1 MSNYSDNLR
10 DQSKEMREYV
20 KTMLDRLTA
29 RPSFL
34 QEQLTQLSLVEGVPE
49 QVKQSLQS
57 LADEFGSD
65 AKLYVDLTT
74 AIAGGVTA
82 NVYDALADQAEYLS
96 AKGSLKSTNGK
107 LQGIRNFNEKL
118 RILAANGD
126 WEGYDAHVKNYVKG
140 REETESIP
148 ETV

>member
-10 DQSKEMREYV
+10 DQSKEMREHV
-20 KTMLDRLTA
+20 KTMLGRLTA

-34 QEQLTQLSLVEGVPE
+34 GDKLTQLSLVEGVPA
-49 QVKQSLQS
+49 QVKQSLEE
-57 LADEFGSD
+57 LANEFGSD
-65 AKLYVDLTT
+65 AQLYVDLTT
-74 AIAGGVTA
+74 VIAGGVTA

-107 LQGIRNFNEKL
+107 LQGLRNFNAKL

-126 WEGYDAHVKNYVKG
+126 WEGYDARIEDYVKG
-140 REETESIP
+140 REEAESIP
-148 ETV
+148 ETI

>member
-1 MSNYSDNLR
+1 MTNYSDNLR

-20 KTMLDRLTA
+20 KTMLGRLTA

-34 QEQLTQLSLVEGVPE
+34 KEQLTQLSLVEGVPE

-57 LADEFGSD
+57 LADEFGRDSQ
-65 AKLYVDLTT
+65 LYVDLTT
-74 AIAGGVTA
+74 AITGCVTA

-96 AKGSLKSTNGK
+96 AKGSLKSANGK
-107 LQGIRNFNEKL
+107 LQDLRSFNSKL

-126 WEGYDAHVKNYVKG
+126 WEGFDVHIKDYVKG
-140 REETESIP
+140 QEEAEIIS
-148 ETV
+148 ETI